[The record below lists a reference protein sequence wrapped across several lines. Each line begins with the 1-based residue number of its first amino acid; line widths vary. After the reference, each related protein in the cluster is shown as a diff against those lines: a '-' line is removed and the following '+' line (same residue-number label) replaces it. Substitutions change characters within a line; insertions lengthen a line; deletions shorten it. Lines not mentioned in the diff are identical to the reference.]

1 MPRASVIGLGK
12 SGVAAARL
20 LKREGWEVEL
30 SDCNTSETFLQQQ
43 QELAAEQITVKLGQ
57 SLELNGTNLP
67 QLIVVSPGVPW
78 DIPVLVEA
86 RQLGIETIGEI
97 ELAWRNLRRRSQP
110 QASLPWVGITGTNG
124 KTTTTA
130 LIAAIFQAAEL
141 NAPACGNIGYAA
153 CEVALSVR
161 EQRIG
166 DRGRGVETPI
176 QNRSMVPE
184 QFGKLTV
191 SPCRTP
197 TGKQATRSVSQGRTS
212 TSLSPQSKIQNCI
225 DWVIAEISSYQI
237 ESSVSLAPRI
247 GVWTTFTPDHLS
259 RHKTLDNYYN
269 IKAKLLHQSELQV
282 FNGDDAYLSK
292 LGLSHWPEA
301 YWTSVKGK
309 DFLIS
314 EKGFYIEDGWVV
326 EKLTATSAPEP
337 IVKVSTLRM
346 VGEHNQQNLLMA
358 VATARLAGI
367 NCDAIAR
374 AISEFPGVAHRLEHI
389 CTWEGIDFINDSKA
403 TNYDA
408 AEVGLSSVNSPAI
421 LIAGGEAKAGD
432 DTAWLAKIN
441 SLAAAVLLIG
451 SAAPAF
457 AQRLQDVGYYSYEIV
472 ETMERAVPRAAELAK
487 QYQAPVVLLSPAC
500 ASFDQYPN
508 FEVRGDRFRQLC
520 LTWAVT
526 KLDGS

>member
-1 MPRASVIGLGK
+1 MSKAHVVGLGK

-30 SDCNTSETFLQQQ
+30 SDRNTSKTLLEQQ

-57 SLELNGTNLP
+57 SLELNGANLP

-86 RQLGIETIGEI
+86 RQLGVETIGEM
-97 ELAWRNLRRRSQP
+97 ELAWRNLR
-110 QASLPWVGITGTNG
+110 SLPWVGITGTNG

-153 CEVALSVR
+153 CEVALS
-161 EQRIG
+161 QK
-166 DRGRGVETPI
+166 GRGAALRLRSVTEGQGGRGEGTAI
-176 QNRSMVPE
+176 QNHV
-184 QFGKLTV
+184 
-191 SPCRTP
+191 
-197 TGKQATRSVSQGRTS
+197 
-212 TSLSPQSKIQNCI
+212 
-225 DWVIAEISSYQI
+225 DWVIAEVSSYQI
-237 ESSVSLAPRI
+237 ESSSSLAPRI

-259 RHKTLDNYYN
+259 RHQTLENYYN
-269 IKAKLLHQSELQV
+269 IKAKLLRQSELQV
-282 FNGDDAYLSK
+282 FNGDDAYLSQ
-292 LGLSHWPEA
+292 LGLSAWPDA
-301 YWTSVKGK
+301 YWTSVRGK

-337 IVKVSTLRM
+337 IVKVSSLRM

-367 NCDAIAR
+367 NRDAIALAVR
-374 AISEFPGVAHRLEHI
+374 EFPGVAHRLEHI

-408 AEVGLSSVNSPAI
+408 AEVGLASVNSPTI

-432 DTAWLAKIN
+432 DTAWLAQIQTKT
-441 SLAAAVLLIG
+441 AAVLLIG

-457 AQRLQDVGYYSYEIV
+457 AKRLQEIGYHNYHIV
-472 ETMERAVPRAAELAK
+472 ETMERAVPKSAELAK

-508 FEVRGDRFRQLC
+508 FEVRGDRFRHLC
-520 LTWAVT
+520 LAWAGGWKPARVE
-526 KLDGS
+526 LPELENSSQESIVQSR